1 MSSRENGGFRAM
13 KFGRLVFWDEILID
27 LNHIWVAQVGDIS
40 RISRIGMISRID
52 VISRSS
58 AEVDNTLNW

>member
-1 MSSRENGGFRAM
+1 M